1 MVTKPRLLPKKDKS
15 QINTLERKGLRRIF
29 GPVNDRGIWGI
40 RSNKEL
46 ADLYEEIDLAILIKT
61 LRLRWL
67 GHVCTMEEHRNPK
80 KDLEE
85 KPGEEGR
92 EGSHVQGG
100 LIMLKMI

>member
-1 MVTKPRLLPKKDKS
+1 
-15 QINTLERKGLRRIF
+15 LERKGLRRIF

-40 RSNKEL
+40 RSNKKLEGF
-46 ADLYEEIDLAILIKT
+46 YEEIDLAIVIKT
-61 LRLRWL
+61 LRLIWL
-67 GHVCTMEEHRNPK
+67 GNVCTVEEHRNPK
-80 KDLEE
+80 KDLEG